1 MKIKISK
8 AILVEGKYDKIKLES
23 FIDGLIIPT
32 NGFRIFK
39 DKQKRNLI
47 KTLCNTVGIIIVTD
61 SDVAGFKI
69 RNYIKSITK
78 NSNNITNIY
87 IPQIKGKEKRKS
99 HSSKEGTLGVEGLDV
114 DLLKQLFKNQN
125 VDVSI
130 SGDVDRK
137 ITKFD
142 LFENGFCGK
151 NNSFALRTLL
161 LKQLS
166 LPSYLSTNSLLDI
179 INTLISYEDFVKI
192 SENIHRDFS

>member
-23 FIDGLIIPT
+23 FIDGLIITT

-39 DKQKRNLI
+39 DKEKRDLI
-47 KTLCNTVGIIIVTD
+47 KTLCDTVGLIIITD

-87 IPQIKGKEKRKS
+87 IPQIKGKEKRKTQG
-99 HSSKEGTLGVEGLDV
+99 SKEGTLGVEGIDV
-114 DLLKQLFKNQN
+114 DLLKDIFDKQN
-125 VDVSI
+125 IDVSLDDNP
-130 SGDVDRK
+130 SKK
-137 ITKFD
+137 ITKMD
-142 LFENGFCGK
+142 LFEYGFCGRD
-151 NNSFALRTLL
+151 NSSVLRKML
-161 LKQLS
+161 LKKLN

-179 INTLISYEDFVKI
+179 INTLISYDDFLKTAQQ
-192 SENIHRDFS
+192 IHDDLQ